1 MVNERLIKQRRKE
14 ALEIRKKLWW
24 ILPLFVCLAGAAWD
38 LTDQMFSEELLSLF
52 ALGPSVRMTP
62 IAWFL
67 APAVLLFS
75 LTIAPLGVL
84 RAIPYHGIWSK
95 RLESWMVNTLF
106 IAFGLIVTVPFVS
119 PLVQNHYMPKLGYN
133 KCLLLQGGGFSLS
146 STDWVKNPDWC
157 VKGKTR
163 EWVNE
168 QAALQASKGQTAP

>member
-1 MVNERLIKQRRKE
+1 MVNERLIKQRREE

-24 ILPLFVCLAGAAWD
+24 MLPFLVGLAAFSWWITVEFVVRDFGDLIDLAPGLRLEPIIF
-38 LTDQMFSEELLSLF
+38 LTPLMGLIAVMLF
-52 ALGPSVRMTP
+52 ALH
-62 IAWFL
+62 
-67 APAVLLFS
+67 VLK
-75 LTIAPLGVL
+75 
-84 RAIPYHGIWSK
+84 AIPYNGIWTK
-95 RLESWMVNTLF
+95 RLVGCLTTTVLLM
-106 IAFGLIVTVPFVS
+106 FGLMILLGVTS
-119 PLVQNHYMPKLGYN
+119 SMLQNHYMPKLGYN